1 MKLVIAEKPSVARS
15 IAAVLDADEKKSGY
29 IQGGEYLISWCVGHL
44 VSLAPP
50 EQYDSRYGESPW
62 KFENLPIIPANWQ
75 FSLEKATRAQFD
87 VLKELMFRSDVSEII
102 CATDAGREGECI
114 FRYVYNFAHCN
125 KPVKRL
131 WTSSLEESAIRQGF
145 AELKPD
151 SEYDRLFAAGFA
163 RAKADWLVGMNA
175 TRLFSIRYRT
185 FLSVGRVQTPTLAM
199 IVDRSHKVTNFI
211 KEKFYTVD
219 LDCGDFIASSERI
232 DDHQMA
238 NSLSALCNGKSA
250 VIADIK
256 REKKTSSPPKLY
268 DLTTLQ
274 REANR
279 LCGYTAQQTLDY
291 TQSLYEQKLVTY
303 PRTDSQYITEDME
316 QTALSMVKT
325 VCACFNQFAGY
336 VNEPNIKRCIN
347 NSKVSDHHAIIPT
360 EQICNA
366 HITALP
372 SGERNILLLIAAR
385 LLLATSEPHLYE
397 SIKVTVECESHNFFA
412 SGKSVTQ
419 IGYKALEKVVKN
431 SFRSTKGVSEDEESS
446 FKLPTVSRYNSVP
459 AKISEHYTAPPKQFT
474 EDTLLS
480 AMETA
485 GNSDYVDGSDVEK
498 KGLGTPATRAG
509 IIETLVKRG
518 YISRDGKKLIPTD
531 RGISLIKAVPNEV
544 KSPKMTAEWETAL
557 QAIEKGTESADS
569 FMSGIENYT
578 RQLVSAYSSTVE
590 TSDFA
595 VSRQFIGVCPK
606 CGRKVVSYPKSYSCS
621 SGKDGCGFVIWK
633 TIAGK
638 SISQAQAEKL
648 LNNGRTDLIKGFAS
662 KTGKSFNARLKLNP
676 DTSVVEFEFE
686 NKGGKSK

>member
-29 IQGGEYLISWCVGHL
+29 IQGSSYLISWCVGHL

-62 KFENLPIIPANWQ
+62 KFENLPITPANWQ

-175 TRLFSIRYRT
+175 TRLFSIRHRT

-199 IVDRSHKVTNFI
+199 IVERSHKVTNFI

-238 NSLSALCNGKSA
+238 NSLSALCNGKNA

>member
-29 IQGGEYLISWCVGHL
+29 IQGGSYLISWCVGHL

-62 KFENLPIIPANWQ
+62 KFENLPITPANWQ

-114 FRYVYNFAHCN
+114 FRYVYNFAGCN

-145 AELKPD
+145 AELKD
-151 SEYDRLFAAGFA
+151 DREYDRLFEAGYA

-211 KEKFYTVD
+211 KENFYTVD
-219 LDCGDFIASSERI
+219 LYCGDFIASSERI

-518 YISRDGKKLIPTD
+518 YISRVGKKLIPTD
-531 RGISLIKAVPNEV
+531 RGISLINAVPNEV

>member
-1 MKLVIAEKPSVARS
+1 PSVARS
-15 IAAVLDADEKKSGY
+15 IAAVLDADEKKNGY

-62 KFENLPIIPANWQ
+62 KFENLPIAPANWQ
-75 FSLEKATRAQFD
+75 FNLEKATRAQFD

-145 AELKPD
+145 AELKD
-151 SEYDRLFAAGFA
+151 DREYDRLFEAGYA

-219 LDCGDFIASSERI
+219 LDCGDFIASSERF
-232 DDHQMA
+232 DDHQTA
-238 NSLSALCNGKSA
+238 NSLFVLCNGKKA
-250 VIADIK
+250 VVSDIK
-256 REKKTSSPPKLY
+256 REKKSSNPPKLY

-518 YISRDGKKLIPTD
+518 YISRVGKKLIPTD
-531 RGISLIKAVPNEV
+531 RGISLINAVPNEV

>member
-15 IAAVLDADEKKSGY
+15 IAAVLDADEKKNGY
-29 IQGGEYLISWCVGHL
+29 IQGSSYLISWCVGHL

-62 KFENLPIIPANWQ
+62 KFENLPITPANWQ
-75 FSLEKATRAQFD
+75 FSLEKATKAQFD

-114 FRYVYNFAHCN
+114 FRYVYNFAGCN

-199 IVDRSHKVTNFI
+199 IVDRSHKVTHFI

-219 LDCGDFIASSERI
+219 LYCGDFIASSERI

-238 NSLSALCNGKSA
+238 NSLSALCSGKSA
-250 VIADIK
+250 VIAEIK

-518 YISRDGKKLIPTD
+518 YISRNGKKLIPTD
-531 RGISLIKAVPNEV
+531 RGISLIKAVPDEV

-557 QAIEKGTESADS
+557 QSIERGTESANS

>member
-62 KFENLPIIPANWQ
+62 KFENLPITPANWQ

-175 TRLFSIRYRT
+175 TRLFSIRHRT

>member
-15 IAAVLDADEKKSGY
+15 IAAVLDADEKKNGY

-62 KFENLPIIPANWQ
+62 KFENLPITPANWQ

-145 AELKPD
+145 AELKD
-151 SEYDRLFAAGFA
+151 DREYDRLFEAGYA

-175 TRLFSIRYRT
+175 TRLFSIRHRT

-199 IVDRSHKVTNFI
+199 IVDRNHKVTNFI

-232 DDHQMA
+232 DVHQTA
-238 NSLSALCNGKSA
+238 NSLSVLCNGKEA
-250 VIADIK
+250 VVSNIK
-256 REKKTSSPPKLY
+256 REKKASNPPKLY

-336 VNEPNIKRCIN
+336 VNEPNIKRCID

-531 RGISLIKAVPNEV
+531 RGISLIKAVPDEV

>member
-29 IQGGEYLISWCVGHL
+29 IQGSSYLISWCVGHL

-62 KFENLPIIPANWQ
+62 KFENLPITPANWQ
-75 FSLEKATRAQFD
+75 FSLEKATKAQFD

-145 AELKPD
+145 AELKDD
-151 SEYDRLFAAGFA
+151 SEYDRLFEAGYA

-219 LDCGDFIASSERI
+219 LYCGDFIASSERI

-250 VIADIK
+250 VIAEIK

-360 EQICNA
+360 EQLCKL
-366 HITALP
+366 HISSLP
-372 SGERNILLLIAAR
+372 SGERNILMLIATR

-397 SIKVTVECESHNFFA
+397 SIKITVDCESHNFIA

-419 IGYKALEKVVKN
+419 IGYKALEKVVKHCFK
-431 SFRSTKGVSEDEESS
+431 SSKGVSEDEESS
-446 FKLPTVSRYNSVP
+446 FKIPTVSKYNSVA
-459 AKISEHYTAPPKQFT
+459 AKVSEHFTAPPKQFT

-485 GNSDYVDGSDVEK
+485 GNNDYIDGSDIEK

-531 RGISLIKAVPNEV
+531 RGISLINAVPDEV

-557 QAIEKGTESADS
+557 QSIERGTESANS

-578 RQLVSAYSSTVE
+578 RHLVSAYSSTVE

>member
-29 IQGGEYLISWCVGHL
+29 IQGGSYLISWCVGHL

-62 KFENLPIIPANWQ
+62 KFENLPIAPANWQ

-87 VLKELMFRSDVSEII
+87 ILKELMFRSDVSEII

-114 FRYVYNFAHCN
+114 FRYVYNYAHCS

-145 AELKPD
+145 AELKD
-151 SEYDRLFAAGFA
+151 DREYDRLFAAGFA

-175 TRLFSIRYRT
+175 TRLFSIRHRT

-199 IVDRSHKVTNFI
+199 IVDRNHKVTNFI

-232 DDHQMA
+232 DDHQTA
-238 NSLSALCNGKSA
+238 NSLSVLCNGKEA
-250 VIADIK
+250 VVSDIK
-256 REKKTSSPPKLY
+256 REKKASNPPKLY

-372 SGERNILLLIAAR
+372 SGERIILLLIAAR

-518 YISRDGKKLIPTD
+518 YISRNGKKLIPTD
-531 RGISLIKAVPNEV
+531 RGISLIKAVPDEV

-557 QAIEKGTESADS
+557 QSIERGTESANS

-578 RQLVSAYSSTVE
+578 RQLVSAYSSTAE
-590 TSDFA
+590 SSDFA

-606 CGRKVVSYPKSYSCS
+606 CGRKVVGYPKSYSCS

-638 SISQAQAEKL
+638 AISQAQAEKL
-648 LNNGRTDLIKGFAS
+648 LISGKTDLIKGFGS
-662 KTGKSFNARLKLNP
+662 KSGKKFNARLKLNP
-676 DTSVVEFEFE
+676 DTYVVEFEFE
-686 NKGGKSK
+686 KKGGKSK

>member
-62 KFENLPIIPANWQ
+62 KFENLPITPANWQ

-87 VLKELMFRSDVSEII
+87 ILKELMFRSDVSEII

-114 FRYVYNFAHCN
+114 FRYVYNFAGCN

-145 AELKPD
+145 AELKD
-151 SEYDRLFAAGFA
+151 DREYDRLFAAGFA

-175 TRLFSIRYRT
+175 TRLFSIRHRA

-199 IVDRSHKVTNFI
+199 IVDRNHKVTNFI

-336 VNEPNIKRCIN
+336 VNEPNIKRCID

-531 RGISLIKAVPNEV
+531 RGISLIKAVPDEV

>member
-62 KFENLPIIPANWQ
+62 KFENLPITPANWQ

-145 AELKPD
+145 AELKD
-151 SEYDRLFAAGFA
+151 DREYDRLFAAGFA

-175 TRLFSIRYRT
+175 TRLFSIRHRA

-199 IVDRSHKVTNFI
+199 IVDRNHKVTNFI

-232 DDHQMA
+232 DVHQTA
-238 NSLSALCNGKSA
+238 NSLSVLCNGKEA
-250 VIADIK
+250 VVSNIK
-256 REKKTSSPPKLY
+256 REKKASNPPKLY

-531 RGISLIKAVPNEV
+531 RGISLIKAVPDEV

-569 FMSGIENYT
+569 FMSGIEAYT
-578 RQLVSAYSSTVE
+578 RKLVNSYSSTAAD
-590 TSDFA
+590 SNFA
-595 VSRQFIGVCPK
+595 VSRQIIGVCPK
-606 CGRKVVSYPKSYSCS
+606 CGRKVVGYPKSYSCE

-638 SISQAQAEKL
+638 AISQAQAEKL

>member
-15 IAAVLDADEKKSGY
+15 IAAVLDADEKKNGY
-29 IQGGEYLISWCVGHL
+29 IQGSSYLISWCVGHL

-62 KFENLPIIPANWQ
+62 KFENLPITPANWQ

-175 TRLFSIRYRT
+175 TRLFSIRHRT